1 MVQGAANTDSL
12 LIFFEKV
19 SGNVGDTRDA
29 VVMRYQ
35 EGGTSELAFD
45 DELSVVAVFSGV
57 TDFDA
62 ANIA

>member
-1 MVQGAANTDSL
+1 
-12 LIFFEKV
+12 
-19 SGNVGDTRDA
+19 
-29 VVMRYQ
+29 
-35 EGGTSELAFD
+35 